1 MNIQVHIVFT
11 PLHTV
16 YRHVPESFLKKREA
30 QLAAKAA
37 EAEARKVAQAVSVKW
52 FCGI

>member
-1 MNIQVHIVFT
+1 MNSPRCARLT
-11 PLHTV
+11 PPPNV

-37 EAEARKVAQAVSVKW
+37 EAEARKAAKAVSPCDI
-52 FCGI
+52 CGI